1 MRLTNKFLVTGA
13 VDTVDA
19 LTGVYLLTAVASE
32 RVRTAAALQ
41 VTAVAQ
47 KQIQIQMLLPARVH
61 L

>member
-32 RVRTAAALQ
+32 RVWTAATLQ
-41 VTAVAQ
+41 VTAAAQ
-47 KQIQIQMLLPARVH
+47 KQIQVQMLLPARVH